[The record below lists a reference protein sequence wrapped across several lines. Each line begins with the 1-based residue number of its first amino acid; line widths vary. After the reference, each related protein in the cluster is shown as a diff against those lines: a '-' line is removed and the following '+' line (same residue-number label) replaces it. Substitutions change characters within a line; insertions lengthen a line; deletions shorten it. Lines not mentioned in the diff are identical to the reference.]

1 MMANFIIK
9 GGFFIWPILLCSV
22 VSLAV
27 ILERLR
33 YFHRTCAR
41 NKNLPERTQALI
53 NSKKPDEA
61 YALCEKDGSF
71 IGRFL
76 AVGIKI
82 IDRPAEEKGKI
93 LRRAGS
99 RELEEGE
106 KHLRILSVIGNIATL
121 LGLLGTVTG
130 MIQTFIK
137 IESSGGTAEVAI
149 LAGGIWEALLT
160 TAAGLSVAI
169 PTLVLYHYF
178 EGIVDGR
185 AVQYKN
191 IAADIF
197 NLH

>member
-1 MMANFIIK
+1 MANIIIK

-22 VSLAV
+22 ISLTV
-27 ILERLR
+27 ILERLY
-33 YFHRTCAR
+33 YFHRTRSR
-41 NKNLPERTQALI
+41 NRNLPERMQSLI
-53 NSKKPDEA
+53 SVKKTNEA
-61 YALCEKDGSF
+61 ISLCEQDKSF

-76 AVGIKI
+76 SVGIKGVG
-82 IDRPAEEKGKI
+82 RPEDEQHKI

-99 RELEEGE
+99 RELEDGD
-106 KHLRILSVIGNIATL
+106 KRLRILSVIGNISTL

-137 IESSGGTAEVAI
+137 IESLGGAVEVSV

-178 EGIVDGR
+178 EGIVDAR
-185 AVQYKN
+185 AIQLKN
-191 IAADIF
+191 ISADIF
-197 NLH
+197 NIH

>member
-1 MMANFIIK
+1 MANFIIK

-22 VSLAV
+22 VSFAV
-27 ILERLR
+27 VLERLR
-33 YFHRTCAR
+33 YFYRTRTR
-41 NKNLPERTQALI
+41 NKNLPERVQTLL
-53 NSKKPDEA
+53 NSKKLDEA
-61 YALCEKDGSF
+61 HALCEKDSSF

-76 AVGIKI
+76 AGGIKVI
-82 IDRPAEEKGKI
+82 NRPDEEKGKM

-130 MIQTFIK
+130 MIQTFIR
-137 IESSGGTAEVAI
+137 IESSGGTAEVAL

-169 PTLVLYHYF
+169 PTLVMYHYF
-178 EGIVDGR
+178 EGIVDSR

-191 IAADIF
+191 MAADIF

>member
-1 MMANFIIK
+1 MINMMLK

-22 VSLAV
+22 VSFAV
-27 ILERLR
+27 VLERLR
-33 YFHRTCAR
+33 YFYRTRAC
-41 NKNLPERTQALI
+41 NKHLLNRFQALMV
-53 NSKKPDEA
+53 SQKLDEA
-61 YALCEKDGSF
+61 YALCEKEGCF

-76 AVGIKI
+76 ATGIKV
-82 IDRPAEEKGKI
+82 IDRPVEEKGKI

-130 MIQTFIK
+130 MIQTFIN
-137 IESSGGTAEVAI
+137 IEASGGTAEVAL

-169 PTLVLYHYF
+169 PTLVMYHYF
-178 EGIVDGR
+178 EGIVDSR

-197 NLH
+197 DLH

>member
-1 MMANFIIK
+1 MTDLIIK
-9 GGFFIWPILLCSV
+9 GGFFIWPIILCSIVSFAV
-22 VSLAV
+22 V
-27 ILERLR
+27 LERLK
-33 YFHRTCAR
+33 YFHRTRSR
-41 NKNLPERTQALI
+41 NKNLPERAQSLMNA
-53 NSKKPDEA
+53 KKMDEA
-61 YALCEKDGSF
+61 QKLCEQDGSF

-76 AVGIKI
+76 AVGIKVM
-82 IDRPAEEKGKI
+82 DRPVEEKDKI

-106 KHLRILSVIGNIATL
+106 KHLRILSVIGNISTL

-137 IESSGGTAEVAI
+137 IEASGGTAEVAL

-169 PTLVLYHYF
+169 PTLVMYHYF
-178 EGIVDGR
+178 EGIVDSR

-191 IAADIF
+191 MAADIF

>member
-1 MMANFIIK
+1 MTHLMLK
-9 GGFFIWPILLCSV
+9 GGFFIWPIFLCSV

-27 ILERLR
+27 VLERVR
-33 YFHRTCAR
+33 YFHRTR
-41 NKNLPERTQALI
+41 LRSKNLPERVQLLI
-53 NSKKPDEA
+53 HARKIEEA
-61 YALCEKDGSF
+61 HALCEKEGSF
-71 IGRFL
+71 VGKFL
-76 AVGIKI
+76 AVGIKVI
-82 IDRPAEEKGKI
+82 ERLPEEKNKI

-130 MIQTFIK
+130 MIRTFIK
-137 IESSGGTAEVAI
+137 IEASGGTAEVAL

-169 PTLVLYHYF
+169 PTLVMYHYF
-178 EGIVDGR
+178 EGIVDSR

-191 IAADIF
+191 LAADIF

>member
-1 MMANFIIK
+1 M
-9 GGFFIWPILLCSV
+9 CSV
-22 VSLAV
+22 ISLTV
-27 ILERLR
+27 ILERLY
-33 YFHRTCAR
+33 YFYR
-41 NKNLPERTQALI
+41 NRSTNRNLSKQTQALI
-53 NSKKPDEA
+53 NAKKSGKA
-61 YALCEKDGSF
+61 YSFCEQDKSF

-76 AVGIKI
+76 SVGIKVI
-82 IDRPAEEKGKI
+82 GRSEEEKRKI

-106 KHLRILSVIGNIATL
+106 KRLRILSVIGNISTL

-137 IESSGGTAEVAI
+137 IESSGGTAEVSV

-178 EGIVDGR
+178 EGIVDDR
-185 AVQYKN
+185 AIQLKN

-197 NLH
+197 DIH

>member
-1 MMANFIIK
+1 MMNFIIK
-9 GGFFIWPILLCSV
+9 GGFFIWPIILCSIVSFAV
-22 VSLAV
+22 V
-27 ILERLR
+27 LERLK
-33 YFHRTCAR
+33 YFHRTGSK
-41 NKNLPERTQALI
+41 NKNMPERIQSLI
-53 NSKKPDEA
+53 SSKKIDEA
-61 YALCEKDGSF
+61 QSFCEKDSSF
-71 IGRFL
+71 IGLFL
-76 AVGIKI
+76 GVGLKVIN
-82 IDRPAEEKGKI
+82 RPDEEKSKI

-137 IESSGGTAEVAI
+137 IEASGGTAEVAL

-169 PTLVLYHYF
+169 PTLVMYHYF
-178 EGIVDGR
+178 EGIVDSR
-185 AVQYKN
+185 AVRYKN
-191 IAADIF
+191 MAADIF

>member
-1 MMANFIIK
+1 MANFIIK
-9 GGFFIWPILLCSV
+9 GGFFIWPIILCSIVSFAV
-22 VSLAV
+22 V
-27 ILERLR
+27 LERLK
-33 YFHRTCAR
+33 YFHRTR
-41 NKNLPERTQALI
+41 SKNKNLPERMLALI
-53 NSKKPDEA
+53 NAKKMEEA
-61 YALCEKDGSF
+61 SALCEKDTSF

-76 AVGIKI
+76 AVGIKV
-82 IDRPAEEKGKI
+82 IDRPADDKGKI

-137 IESSGGTAEVAI
+137 IEASGGTAEVAL

-169 PTLVLYHYF
+169 PTLVMYHYF
-178 EGIVDGR
+178 EGIVDSR

-191 IAADIF
+191 MAADIF

>member
-1 MMANFIIK
+1 MANLIIK
-9 GGFFIWPILLCSV
+9 GGFFIWPILLCSIVSFAV
-22 VSLAV
+22 V
-27 ILERLR
+27 LERLK
-33 YFHRTCAR
+33 YFHRTSAR
-41 NKNLPERTQALI
+41 NKNLPERAQSLLNAR
-53 NSKKPDEA
+53 KPDEA
-61 YALCEKDGSF
+61 YKLCEKDASF

-76 AVGIKI
+76 AVGIKVM
-82 IDRPAEEKGKI
+82 DRPADEKGKI

-137 IESSGGTAEVAI
+137 IEASGGTAEVSL

-160 TAAGLSVAI
+160 TAAGLIVAI
-169 PTLVLYHYF
+169 PTMVMYHYF
-178 EGIVDGR
+178 EGIVESR

-191 IAADIF
+191 LAADIF